1 VRRID
6 SMLRA
11 VLLGLLAVS
20 ATSSCR
26 GSSDTPVVAPGAA
39 AGQVLEASGS
49 VAATRDGATR
59 PLAVGAD
66 VFADDVIDTGNG
78 SVAIL
83 LRHNNARWAVESGQR
98 VRVDESLAW
107 KLAKQDGPARAV
119 EHASSSA
126 GREGE
131 RTAADTRAT
140 SETGE
145 STRMRGISSGEGA
158 ERAPAATG
166 AAAPPADSHA
176 PRAPSPVTP
185 APQAPPPAAAPPP
198 PPPSPP
204 EPKAAATAASDIGGA
219 GGASGAGAGRLGAA
233 GGAGRAATAD
243 AAEESR
249 AQPKAGVRAL
259 APDVASEKKKA
270 ASATREPPPA
280 DTAPRA
286 AAASAPELQLRSA
299 LEARRVELQRCLG
312 GKLELTLEVRVAA
325 GAPAIELTGGAE
337 VAPIRA
343 CLERIV
349 KQIPMAGLT
358 ATASIRL
365 PR

>member
-1 VRRID
+1 MD

-26 GSSDTPVVAPGAA
+26 GSSDTAAVAPGAA
-39 AGQVLEASGS
+39 AGQVLEVSGN
-49 VAATRDGATR
+49 VAATRSGATR
-59 PLAVGAD
+59 PLAVGAE

-83 LRHNNARWAVESGQR
+83 LRHNNARWAVEGGQR
-98 VRVDESLAW
+98 MRVDESLAW

-119 EHASSSA
+119 EHASSAA

-145 STRMRGISSGEGA
+145 TTRMRGISPNGRA
-158 ERAPAATG
+158 ENAPAATG
-166 AAAPPADSHA
+166 AATPPADSPEEPPS
-176 PRAPSPVTP
+176 PRAPPPVTP
-185 APQAPPPAAAPPP
+185 SPQPPMK
-198 PPPSPP
+198 P
-204 EPKAAATAASDIGGA
+204 EPKTAATADTDTGGA
-219 GGASGAGAGRLGAA
+219 NGAGAGGEAG
-233 GGAGRAATAD
+233 GGAGRGGAMGGAGKASAADT
-243 AAEESR
+243 AEEQPR

-259 APDVASEKKKA
+259 APDVAQEKKKVA
-270 ASATREPPPA
+270 GATREPLPA

-286 AAASAPELQLRSA
+286 AAASAPERQLQGA
-299 LEARRVELQRCLG
+299 LEARRAELQRCLTG
-312 GKLELTLEVRVAA
+312 ELELTLVVRVAK
-325 GAPAIELTGGAE
+325 GAPAIELTGGAAA
-337 VAPIRA
+337 APVRA
-343 CLERIV
+343 CLERVV
-349 KQIPMAGLT
+349 KQIPLSGLT